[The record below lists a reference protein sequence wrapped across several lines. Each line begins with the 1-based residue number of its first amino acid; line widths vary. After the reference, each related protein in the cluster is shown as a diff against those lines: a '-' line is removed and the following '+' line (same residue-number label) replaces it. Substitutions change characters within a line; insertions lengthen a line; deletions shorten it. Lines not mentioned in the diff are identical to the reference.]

1 MFIFEKCQFL
11 LRRIKY
17 DFLSFKGDWQM
28 KALFETSRLR
38 KELLRDEMINAKLY
52 DNQSFQY
59 ILDREIQ
66 RRIKNRNNLTV
77 DPKK

>member
-1 MFIFEKCQFL
+1 
-11 LRRIKY
+11 
-17 DFLSFKGDWQM
+17 M
-28 KALFETSRLR
+28 KASLGTSPLR
-38 KELLRDEMINAKLY
+38 KELLRDEMINAKLF

-66 RRIKNRNNLTV
+66 RRIKNKSNLTV

>member
-1 MFIFEKCQFL
+1 
-11 LRRIKY
+11 
-17 DFLSFKGDWQM
+17 M
-28 KALFETSRLR
+28 KALFETSPLR
-38 KELLRDEMINAKLY
+38 KELLRDEMINAKLF

-66 RRIKNRNNLTV
+66 RRIKNKSNLTV